1 MFSTG
6 VRRLLM
12 AGAATAA
19 IAGSGMG
26 VAQAQ
31 TTTPG
36 PAGTAAGTTI
46 TNTAQ
51 ASYTVNGNAQT
62 AQSNTAAFVVDRK
75 VNLTVINT
83 SSANTS
89 VNLGQTGAVTTF
101 QVTNNTNGTQDFL
114 LSTSQLVPL
123 GLLTGTDNFDLANLK
138 IVVDNGDG
146 VYNPAT
152 DTATFIDEL
161 PADQSRLVFVVGDI
175 PASGTPTPTMGIVG
189 LDVAVAAGGAQGTQG
204 AALIPTPLNTIN
216 QDAEVDVVFADNDND
231 GTLGFD
237 IARNGQAWAYGAY
250 QVTVTNV
257 ALTVS
262 KTATV
267 ITDPI
272 NLILNP
278 KALPGATV
286 QYCLVANNNT
296 QGTAATAVALTDV
309 IPANT
314 TYVPGSLTI
323 GGLAV
328 GTACVLN
335 GYPQND
341 DGSQATGPYNGAFNS
356 VTKTVTA
363 RIPTLAG
370 GSAVAAAFRVI
381 IN

>member
-6 VRRLLM
+6 ARGLLM

-19 IAGSGMG
+19 FITTGTG

-62 AQSNTAAFVVDRK
+62 AQSNTATFVVDRK

-89 VNLGQTGAVTTF
+89 VNLGQAGVVTTF

-152 DTATFIDEL
+152 DVATFIDEL

-175 PASGTPTPTMGIVG
+175 PASGTPTPTMATVG
-189 LDVAVAAGGAQGTQG
+189 LDVTVAAGGAQGTQG
-204 AALIPTPLNTIN
+204 TALIPTPLNTIN

-267 ITDPI
+267 LTDPV
-272 NLILNP
+272 NLIANP

-286 QYCLVANNNT
+286 QYCLVANNST
-296 QGTAATAVALTDV
+296 VGTAASDVALTDV

-314 TYVPGSLTI
+314 TYVANSLTI

-328 GTACVLN
+328 GGACVLN
-335 GYPQND
+335 GFQQND
-341 DGSQATGPYNGAFNS
+341 DGTQATGPYQGAFNA

-370 GSAVAAAFRVI
+370 GTAVAAAFRVT